1 MIEAAS
7 TPYIVAIPGS
17 DTPRELSREALLAE
31 MAKGV
36 ITPQFWVWSP
46 EAQDWTQISEVAALR
61 VPLPPTPLPT
71 LQPKGTS
78 AARVAEAS
86 SSPLVLAPVA
96 ATPKANPI
104 SLAPLPTSTPKA
116 SSAPRAPLPSSL
128 PKVTPIAPITP
139 VASSARKAKKSVYRR
154 SHRVEEHPEGFSYT
168 KFLFGLLYVIVAVV
182 VGLNYLLVDK
192 PFGAALADT
201 PYILVPAHAHLGSFV
216 QPNALIIH
224 ILPNHEVTDGNFPDV
239 LYTLAKGTPNQPF
252 QERPYEMVALTSQWF
267 GQFAMRGPDWQ
278 QLGQMNNAS
287 SAERKNFITDH
298 LGNIAGEP
306 LIRHAD
312 QLAPDDLKA
321 ARAQVWQGLMQD
333 FLSKS

>member
-17 DTPRELSREALLAE
+17 DTPRELSRDALLAE

-36 ITPQFWVWSP
+36 ITPQYWVWSP
-46 EAQDWTQISEVAALR
+46 EAQDWKQISEVASLR

-78 AARVAEAS
+78 ATRVAKS
-86 SSPLVLAPVA
+86 SSGPLVIAPMAA

-104 SLAPLPTSTPKA
+104 SLAPLPTPTPK
-116 SSAPRAPLPSSL
+116 STAPRAPLPAAL

-154 SHRVEEHPEGFSYT
+154 SHRVEEHHEGFSYT
-168 KFLFGLLYVIVAVV
+168 KFLFGFLYVIVAAII
-182 VGLNYLLVDK
+182 GLNYLLVDK
-192 PFGAALADT
+192 PFGAALADS
-201 PYILVPAHAHLGSFV
+201 PYILVPAHAHLGSFI

-224 ILPNHEVTDGNFPDV
+224 ILPNHEVTEANFPDV

-252 QERPYEMVALTSQWF
+252 QERPYEMVELTSLWF

-278 QLGQMNNAS
+278 QLGQMTNAS
-287 SAERKNFITDH
+287 PEERKTFIIDH
-298 LGNIAGEP
+298 LGDIAGEP
-306 LIRHAD
+306 LIRHPD
-312 QLAPDDLKA
+312 QLGPDGLKA
-321 ARAQVWQGLMQD
+321 ARAQVWQGLTQD